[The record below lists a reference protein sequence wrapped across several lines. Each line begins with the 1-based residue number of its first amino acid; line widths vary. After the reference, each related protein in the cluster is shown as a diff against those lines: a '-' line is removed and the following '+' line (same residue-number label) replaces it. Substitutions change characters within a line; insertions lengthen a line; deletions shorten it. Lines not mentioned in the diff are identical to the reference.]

1 MTLLLSN
8 FFRKFLNGSLR
19 FGQTLLPQQCL
30 LCAGASGD
38 ALLCKACTDNLPW
51 LPDPHCA
58 VCAQPIPQPG
68 ICGACL
74 KKPPRFDDVQA
85 AFAYA
90 FPADALIQAYKY
102 GGNLAIAR
110 IAADALLRKIT
121 PARCDLIMPAPLARK
136 RLIERGFNQALE
148 IGRLVSRATG
158 IPLMVDACRK
168 IADTPPQ
175 ASLPWDARAKNLRG
189 VFACDHSLDGK
200 SVAVIDDVLT
210 SGATLNELARCL
222 KRAGAE
228 RVTGWI
234 VARVAH

>member
-1 MTLLLSN
+1 MRYLLS
-8 FFRKFLNGSLR
+8 RDTALKFGR
-19 FGQTLLPQQCL
+19 TLLPQQCL

-38 ALLCKACTDNLPW
+38 ALLCTACT
-51 LPDPHCA
+51 H
-58 VCAQPIPQPG
+58 
-68 ICGACL
+68 
-74 KKPPRFDDVQA
+74 
-85 AFAYA
+85 
-90 FPADALIQAYKY
+90 ALIQAYKY
-102 GGNLAIAR
+102 GGNLAIAH
-110 IAADALLRKIT
+110 IAARALLQTIT
-121 PARCDLIMPAPLARK
+121 PAHCDLIVPTPLARK

-148 IGRLVSRATG
+148 VGRLVSRATG
-158 IPLMVDACRK
+158 IPLLADACRK
-168 IADTPPQ
+168 ITDTPPQ

-189 VFACDHSLDGK
+189 AFACDHSLDGK